1 MQPSSRFKRKSCST
15 QKGSTWKLRQIPMQ
29 AVCSLS
35 NFKGESCSTLKS
47 YTRRILMQSMQPSIN
62 IWDWK
67 CWTQK
72 GNMRESNN
80 IASNVTMK
88 RIWLEVLI
96 NRKLQYI
103 TVSNILASNVTIK
116 QIEEE
121 ALLNTKRQYTKEE
134 TNTHETSQENLAQH
148 KEVVLE
154 GVNYLLSQ
162 CKYWATSKVTLWD
175 HWYPARSSPWRC
187 YVENTGLAGL
197 SHCYYEGMF
206 A

>member
-1 MQPSSRFKRKSCST
+1 
-15 QKGSTWKLRQIPMQ
+15 MQ
-29 AVCSLS
+29 AVWSLS

-88 RIWLEVLI
+88 RIWLEVLV

-121 ALLNTKRQYTKEE
+121 ALLNTKWQYTKEE

-148 KEVVLE
+148 KEVVHE

-162 CKYWATSKVTLWD
+162 WKYWATSSDLVRPLVSCPIITMTLLCRK
-175 HWYPARSSPWRC
+175 HWSC
-187 YVENTGLAGL
+187 
-197 SHCYYEGMF
+197 
-206 A
+206 

>member
-1 MQPSSRFKRKSCST
+1 
-15 QKGSTWKLRQIPMQ
+15 
-29 AVCSLS
+29 
-35 NFKGESCSTLKS
+35 
-47 YTRRILMQSMQPSIN
+47 MQSMQPSIN

-72 GNMRESNN
+72 GNIWGSNN

-121 ALLNTKRQYTKEE
+121 ALLNTKGQYTK
-134 TNTHETSQENLAQH
+134 
-148 KEVVLE
+148 
-154 GVNYLLSQ
+154 
-162 CKYWATSKVTLWD
+162 
-175 HWYPARSSPWRC
+175 
-187 YVENTGLAGL
+187 
-197 SHCYYEGMF
+197 
-206 A
+206 